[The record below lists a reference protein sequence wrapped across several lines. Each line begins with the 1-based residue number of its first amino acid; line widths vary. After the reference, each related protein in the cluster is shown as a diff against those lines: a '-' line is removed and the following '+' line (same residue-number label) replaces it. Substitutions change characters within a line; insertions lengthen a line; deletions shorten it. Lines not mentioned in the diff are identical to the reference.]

1 MCSVNPHR
9 RAHIQSAAY
18 LVIGAGAVATDWV
31 LPPAAPWWQQLGLEP
46 NTWWQWA
53 ALAFMTGA
61 LLLKVRRPTSALVLG
76 GLIIAGAT
84 TIGLSLGLLV
94 CLTDLIYSHGIRA
107 APRRAKMG
115 ERTLVG
121 TASAL
126 VIITVVTAD
135 VGAVLNMLMLSA
147 AVLLVPAWWAR
158 EVRRG
163 YPAFVE
169 DRVRQRL
176 SAERHADLLADQEAR
191 RAQALESERR
201 RMARELHDVVSSQVA
216 SIALTS
222 GAVLNAEPETER
234 DRRALQTI
242 RTTSVEALDELRQMV
257 TMLRSQG
264 LDDAAD
270 LLTDTTWEE
279 VLARAEAQDLDVEVH
294 GSPPDG
300 LPEAVRGVL
309 LRILQESLTNAH
321 RHGDGTAR
329 VYLRTARGRL
339 ILRVDSGVGAAH
351 PPDSESGGGTGL
363 SVMEERA
370 RAVGGSVRTG
380 EQSGQWQ
387 VAAELPY
394 PEVKHEPV

>member
-1 MCSVNPHR
+1 
-9 RAHIQSAAY
+9 
-18 LVIGAGAVATDWV
+18 
-31 LPPAAPWWQQLGLEP
+31 
-46 NTWWQWA
+46 
-53 ALAFMTGA
+53 
-61 LLLKVRRPTSALVLG
+61 
-76 GLIIAGAT
+76 
-84 TIGLSLGLLV
+84 
-94 CLTDLIYSHGIRA
+94 
-107 APRRAKMG
+107 
-115 ERTLVG
+115 
-121 TASAL
+121 
-126 VIITVVTAD
+126 
-135 VGAVLNMLMLSA
+135 
-147 AVLLVPAWWAR
+147 
-158 EVRRG
+158 
-163 YPAFVE
+163 
-169 DRVRQRL
+169 
-176 SAERHADLLADQEAR
+176 
-191 RAQALESERR
+191 
-201 RMARELHDVVSSQVA
+201 
-216 SIALTS
+216 
-222 GAVLNAEPETER
+222 
-234 DRRALQTI
+234 
-242 RTTSVEALDELRQMV
+242 MV

-351 PPDSESGGGTGL
+351 PPDSESGEGTGL

>member
-1 MCSVNPHR
+1 MNPHR

-18 LVIGAGAVATDWV
+18 LVLGAGAVATDWV
-31 LPPAAPWWQQLGLEP
+31 MPPATPWWQQLGLEP
-46 NTWWQWA
+46 NIWWQWA
-53 ALAFMTGA
+53 ALAVMAGA

-107 APRRAKMG
+107 APRRAKIG

-121 TASAL
+121 TTSAL
-126 VIITVVTAD
+126 VIITAVTAD
-135 VGAVLNMLMLSA
+135 VGAVLNMLVLSA

-176 SAERHADLLADQEAR
+176 AEERHADLLADQEAR

-264 LDDAAD
+264 IDDDAAD

-279 VLARAEAQDLDVEVH
+279 VLARAEAQDLDLEVH

-309 LRILQESLTNAH
+309 LRILQESLTNAR

-329 VYLRTARGRL
+329 VGLSSARGQL
-339 ILRVDSGVGAAH
+339 MLRVDSGLGAAH
-351 PPDSESGGGTGL
+351 RPDPEPGGGTGL

-380 EQSGQWQ
+380 EESGQWQ
-387 VAAELPY
+387 VAAELPC

>member
-1 MCSVNPHR
+1 MNPNH

-18 LVIGAGAVATDWV
+18 LVLGAGAVATDWV
-31 LPPAAPWWQQLGLEP
+31 MPPAVFWWQQLGLEP
-46 NTWWQWA
+46 NIWWQWA
-53 ALAFMTGA
+53 ALTVMAGA
-61 LLLKVRRPTSALVLG
+61 MLIKVRRPTSALVLG

-107 APRRAKMG
+107 APRRAKIG

-121 TASAL
+121 TAPAL
-126 VIITVVTAD
+126 VIITAVTAD
-135 VGAVLNMLMLSA
+135 AGAVLNMLVLSA

-176 SAERHADLLADQEAR
+176 AEERHADLLAEQEAR

-222 GAVLNAEPETER
+222 GAVLNAEPEIER

-270 LLTDTTWEE
+270 LLTDTTWDE
-279 VLARAEAQDLDVEVH
+279 VLARAEAQNLDIEVH
-294 GSPPDG
+294 GSPPEG

-309 LRILQESLTNAH
+309 LRILQESLTNAR

-339 ILRVDSGVGAAH
+339 ILRIESGLGAAH
-351 PPDSESGGGTGL
+351 PPNAEPGGGTGL

-387 VAAELPY
+387 VAAELPC